1 MTLVDRVARR
11 FIAKVT
17 PRLEFFEDEHDTALT
32 TLKDLHAYGK
42 ALLTARDLLRP
53 VAECLRSKSL
63 GKIYVGL
70 MEGADKIPVL
80 QRELEG
86 VIADLQK
93 VDQELFAE
101 ARRHAEIVRDA
112 PDDYE
117 IDMGDVRLPT
127 AALKALQARIKRY
140 HATVEKTFDNLSFS
154 IDEIGTAGSMD
165 LKAYERIIE
174 KLPGWEELNIVE
186 LELDGLDD
194 AVASRAL
201 DEA

>member
-1 MTLVDRVARR
+1 MAR
-11 FIAKVT
+11 AT
-17 PRLEFFEDEHDTALT
+17 PRLEFFEDEQETAVS

-42 ALLTARDLLRP
+42 TLLKARDLLRP

-63 GKIYVGL
+63 GKIYVDL
-70 MEGADKIPVL
+70 TAGADMIPVL

-86 VIADLQK
+86 IVADLQK

-112 PDDYE
+112 SDDYE
-117 IDMGDVRLPT
+117 IDMGDVRLPV
-127 AALKALQARIKRY
+127 AAIKALQARIKRY

-154 IDEIGTAGSMD
+154 VDDIGTAGSLD
-165 LKAYERIIE
+165 LKAYERLIE

-186 LELDGLDD
+186 IEVDGLDD
-194 AVASRAL
+194 AVVSRAV
-201 DEA
+201 DEI